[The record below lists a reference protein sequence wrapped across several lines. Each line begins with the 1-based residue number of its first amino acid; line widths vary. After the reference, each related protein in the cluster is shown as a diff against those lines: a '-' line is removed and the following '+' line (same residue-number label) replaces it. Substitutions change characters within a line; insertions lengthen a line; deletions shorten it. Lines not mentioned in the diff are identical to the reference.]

1 MNFISRV
8 MEILLS
14 PKQAWVDIREE
25 STDVTTLYTQYIMIL
40 ALIPVVSAFIAMSL
54 IGFSVLGQTV
64 RISLLSGSVNMA
76 IGYVVWLLMIYVIA
90 LLADLLA
97 PTFNA
102 QKNPMNALKLIA
114 YSSTPSMLGGLFVL
128 VPVVSSVLSL
138 AASLYSVYLLFQ
150 GIPVMMG
157 VAREKALPY
166 TAVLT
171 IGGFVAAVLIGLVSS
186 LFA

>member
-1 MNFISRV
+1 M
-8 MEILLS
+8 
-14 PKQAWVDIREE
+14 
-25 STDVTTLYTQYIMIL
+25 
-40 ALIPVVSAFIAMSL
+40 
-54 IGFSVLGQTV
+54 
-64 RISLLSGSVNMA
+64 
-76 IGYVVWLLMIYVIA
+76 
-90 LLADLLA
+90 
-97 PTFNA
+97 
-102 QKNPMNALKLIA
+102 
-114 YSSTPSMLGGLFVL
+114 
-128 VPVVSSVLSL
+128 LSL

>member
-1 MNFISRV
+1 M
-8 MEILLS
+8 
-14 PKQAWVDIREE
+14 
-25 STDVTTLYTQYIMIL
+25 
-40 ALIPVVSAFIAMSL
+40 
-54 IGFSVLGQTV
+54 
-64 RISLLSGSVNMA
+64 
-76 IGYVVWLLMIYVIA
+76 
-90 LLADLLA
+90 
-97 PTFNA
+97 
-102 QKNPMNALKLIA
+102 
-114 YSSTPSMLGGLFVL
+114 
-128 VPVVSSVLSL
+128 PVVSSVLSL